1 MQGTS
6 ESLNKSWEA
15 LQPWTS
21 LGLLKSNC
29 AAMATEFDPTLNRI
43 SSIKP
48 NGTLGDCPTKHG
60 FLSCQEHWLE
70 KETKGNPLPAGKHS
84 FLNFSQKGKKS
95 FFKPVSLVFAWGFPC
110 FLFYL
115 NRVCQSEGQVL
126 NMSMART
133 ARAFYSLYPWGE
145 DGTHASCLSE
155 IYTQAGDFWPEQV
168 TSVQSCGAVYE
179 TLGRSAKGQWNWS
192 IAGDTAENIHS
203 YSVLLCHLFISSHMA
218 AMSRASDF
226 FV

>member
-1 MQGTS
+1 M
-6 ESLNKSWEA
+6 A
-15 LQPWTS
+15 PWDIVLPRMAS
-21 LGLLKSNC
+21 S
-29 AAMATEFDPTLNRI
+29 AAKNTDWR
-43 SSIKP
+43 K
-48 NGTLGDCPTKHG
+48 K
-60 FLSCQEHWLE
+60 Q
-70 KETKGNPLPAGKHS
+70 KEIP
-84 FLNFSQKGKKS
+84 SQKGNIPSSTSPKKEKKPRS

-115 NRVCQSEGQVL
+115 NRVCQSDGQVL

-155 IYTQAGDFWPEQV
+155 IYTQAGDFWPERV
-168 TSVQSCGAVYE
+168 TSVQSRGAVYE